1 MNDSMRT
8 CIFAVGLAATAG
20 VGAAQADGQFELQ
33 STNMLTRSDP
43 FSADEELTAL
53 GAGVFDLE
61 TGWDSNTWVRRVQPR
76 YDDDVGDWLAP
87 SRGTSLA

>member
-20 VGAAQADGQFELQ
+20 VGAAQADGRFELQ

-53 GAGVFDLE
+53 GAGVFDLVPDFVVNKYLE
-61 TGWDSNTWVRRVQPR
+61 TVLNK
-76 YDDDVGDWLAP
+76 
-87 SRGTSLA
+87 